1 MSLLHLLKE
10 QNAEQVKFIGPAYL
24 QGKPVEDSEVYGW
37 KQTENGRTEEYFT
50 VVLFPQLR
58 YATYKLEMLDSIA
71 LRFGLRVAR
80 IEGMPA
86 VDALALINGMFQ
98 KLAAELQARQF
109 MQ

>member
-1 MSLLHLLKE
+1 M
-10 QNAEQVKFIGPAYL
+10 
-24 QGKPVEDSEVYGW
+24 EDSEVYGW